1 MRLSR
6 LIALA
11 VLPVL
16 WSCAGARPPEAKT
29 GQPAPSGGTT
39 AAITPTD
46 LKARISIF
54 ADDSMLGRRAGTV
67 GNVRGNAYI
76 AAEAGRLGLKPAGD
90 SGSFLQ
96 HVPLVSY
103 ALDSAGATL
112 AAGSGSLAPFADYY
126 PYQPVFA
133 VPARP
138 IAGAPIVYLG
148 AIADSAS
155 LPSRDALKGKLVVF
169 RSEATG
175 NNLGAPDLSS
185 PGRLGL
191 IAGIAITHIDPLIA
205 KYATSFRSPRLEIKG
220 AIQAPPGA
228 TQPRILFFPTGAM
241 SKVFGKPLDALHPGD
256 TAPPFQGEVAY
267 AGTELPATNVVAV
280 LEASDPALRGEYVA
294 LGAHND
300 AIGIVPPVSHDS
312 LRAYNGVIRP
322 RGDDDTPR
330 PPTAD
335 EAARIQ
341 VIRDSLRKLR
351 PDHVD
356 SIVNGAD
363 DDGSGSMGL
372 LEIAEAMSRGGARPK
387 RSLLFV
393 WHTGE
398 ESGLQGS
405 QWFTDH
411 PTVPRDSI
419 VAQINIDMIARGDRT
434 DAAAGGPGYL
444 EVLGSRRLSTE
455 LGDLAEQVNRD
466 GKFGFQ
472 FNYAFD
478 ANGHPDQY
486 YCRSDHANYA
496 RYGIPIVFFS
506 TGSHR
511 DYHQVTDEAQFLDYD
526 KYANVVRYA
535 DALTA
540 RVANLDHRDVV
551 DKPKP
556 DPRAP
561 CKQ

>member
-1 MRLSR
+1 MRSWLF
-6 LIALA
+6 A
-11 VLPVL
+11 VTLLPAV
-16 WSCAGARPPEAKT
+16 WSCGGSRPPAAET
-29 GQPAPSGGTT
+29 GHPAPSGGTT
-39 AAITPTD
+39 AAITAAD
-46 LKARISIF
+46 LQARISIF
-54 ADDSMLGRRAGTV
+54 SADSMLGRGAGTV

-76 AAEAGRLGLKPAGD
+76 AAEATRLGLKPAGD
-90 SGSFLQ
+90 SGSYLQ
-96 HVPLVSY
+96 RVPLVSY

-112 AAGSGSLAPFADYY
+112 HSGSSTLAPFADYY
-126 PYQPVFA
+126 PYQPTFA

-148 AIADSAS
+148 TLADSAS
-155 LPSRDALKGKLVVF
+155 YPSRDALKGKLVVF
-169 RSEATG
+169 RSSATG
-175 NNLGAPDLSS
+175 NSLGAPDLS
-185 PGRLGL
+185 PQGRLGL
-191 IAGIAITHIDPLIA
+191 IAGIAITKIDPLLA
-205 KYATSFRSPRLEIKG
+205 QFDRYLRAPKLEIKG
-220 AIQAPPGA
+220 AVQAPPGA
-228 TQPRILFFPTGAM
+228 TQPRMLFVPTAAIG
-241 SKVFGKPLDALHPGD
+241 KVFGKPLDALRPGD
-256 TAPPFQGEVAY
+256 TSAPFQGEVTY
-267 AGTELPATNVVAV
+267 AGTELPATNVVAI
-280 LEASDPALRGEYVA
+280 LEGSDPVLREQYVA

-312 LRAYNGVIRP
+312 LRAYNTVVRP
-322 RGDDDTPR
+322 RGDNDAPR
-330 PPTAD
+330 APTAD

-341 VIRDSLRKLR
+341 AIRDSLGKLR
-351 PDHVD
+351 PDRVD

-372 LEIAEAMSRGGARPK
+372 LEIAEAMSREGVQPK

-419 VAQINIDMIARGDRT
+419 VSQINIDMIARGDPA
-434 DAAAGGPGYL
+434 DLPGGGPGYL

-526 KYANVVRYA
+526 KYANVVRYV

-540 RVANLDHRDVV
+540 RVANLDHRVVV

>member
-1 MRLSR
+1 MRLSWR
-6 LIALA
+6 FALTLLPA
-11 VLPVL
+11 V
-16 WSCAGARPPEAKT
+16 WSCGGSRPPAAEA
-29 GQPAPSGGTT
+29 GPPAPSGGTT
-39 AAITPTD
+39 AAITPAD

-76 AAEAGRLGLKPAGD
+76 SAEAARLGLKPAGD
-90 SGSFLQ
+90 SGRYLQ
-96 HVPLVSY
+96 RVPMVSY
-103 ALDSAGATL
+103 ALDSAGSTL
-112 AAGSGSLAPFADYY
+112 HAGPSTLAPFADYY
-126 PYQPVFA
+126 PYQPIFA

-138 IAGAPIVYLG
+138 ISGAPIVYLG
-148 AIADSAS
+148 TAADSAS
-155 LPSRDALKGKLVVF
+155 FPSREDLKGKLVVF
-169 RSEATG
+169 RSVATG
-175 NNLGAPDLSS
+175 NNLGAPDLS
-185 PGRLGL
+185 PQGRLGQ
-191 IAGIAITHIDPLIA
+191 IAGIAITHIDPLLA
-205 KYATSFRSPRLEIKG
+205 QFAGFFRTPKLEIEG
-220 AIQAPPGA
+220 SIQAPPGA
-228 TQPRILFFPTGAM
+228 TQPRMLFVPTAAV

-256 TAPPFQGEVAY
+256 TAPPFRGEVAFV
-267 AGTELPATNVVAV
+267 GTQLPATNVVAI
-280 LEASDPALRGEYVA
+280 LEGSDPALRGEYVA

-312 LRAYNGVIRP
+312 LRAYNSVIRP
-322 RGDDDTPR
+322 RGDNDTPR
-330 PPTAD
+330 PPTTE

-341 VIRDSLRKLR
+341 AIRDSLRKVR
-351 PDHVD
+351 PDRVD

-372 LEIAEAMSRGGARPK
+372 LEIAEAISRSGAHPK

-398 ESGLQGS
+398 ESGLQGRR
-405 QWFTDH
+405 WFTDH

-419 VAQINIDMIARGDRT
+419 VAQINIDMIARGDPT
-434 DAAAGGPGYL
+434 DIPAGGPGYL

-466 GKFGFQ
+466 GRFGFQ

-486 YCRSDHANYA
+486 YCRSDHANSA

-511 DYHQVTDEAQFLDYD
+511 DYHQVTDEAQFLNYD
-526 KYANVVRYA
+526 KFATVVRYV
-535 DALTA
+535 DALTTK
-540 RVANLDHRDVV
+540 VADLDHRVVV
-551 DKPKP
+551 DQPKP
-556 DPRAP
+556 DPEAP